1 MSTALAS
8 NTTIDGRRLII
19 VAALMAT
26 YMEAVNISLPNAAL
40 LHIQGA
46 LSMADDEVGWVFTAY
61 IAAGATVMPMARW
74 LAGRFGRKTI
84 YQLCLAV
91 FTLGL
96 LLDTLATSPI
106 QFVFARIVQ
115 GAASGPLAPL
125 SLAILLDVLPPER
138 HARTS
143 LAWSTCLLLGISSGA
158 SIGGWLSEY
167 HGWHSIF
174 YFSLPMAAFIFLT
187 VELWL
192 PEKKAEQSPP
202 FDVFGLAMFSLG
214 VLGLQMMLDR
224 GERLEWFAS
233 TEIWIEA
240 SISVLGFYLFIVH
253 VMTTD
258 VHFLN
263 KALFKDRNFILS
275 AIMLFAAGF
284 VLLPTLALTSPMLE
298 SLLNYPVDT
307 AGYMTLARGV
317 TLVGAMVLISLA
329 PARIDSR
336 LFLFVGVAVVVYAN
350 WLMLGYSPLMDW
362 RLVVAATLLQGTGLG
377 MLLPALSKTAFGT
390 LDPKFRPEG
399 TALFNVSRVY
409 GSSIGIAVVQIFF
422 YNNTQAMHL
431 ALAKDLTPYRMAAH
445 VAAST
450 NMPSLAMLNEMITQQ
465 AAVVAVI
472 DQFKILMLAML
483 IVSPLVLFLRKP
495 RPVN

>member
-1 MSTALAS
+1 
-8 NTTIDGRRLII
+8 
-19 VAALMAT
+19 
-26 YMEAVNISLPNAAL
+26 
-40 LHIQGA
+40 
-46 LSMADDEVGWVFTAY
+46 
-61 IAAGATVMPMARW
+61 
-74 LAGRFGRKTI
+74 
-84 YQLCLAV
+84 
-91 FTLGL
+91 
-96 LLDTLATSPI
+96 
-106 QFVFARIVQ
+106 
-115 GAASGPLAPL
+115 
-125 SLAILLDVLPPER
+125 
-138 HARTS
+138 
-143 LAWSTCLLLGISSGA
+143 
-158 SIGGWLSEY
+158 
-167 HGWHSIF
+167 
-174 YFSLPMAAFIFLT
+174 
-187 VELWL
+187 
-192 PEKKAEQSPP
+192 
-202 FDVFGLAMFSLG
+202 
-214 VLGLQMMLDR
+214 
-224 GERLEWFAS
+224 
-233 TEIWIEA
+233 
-240 SISVLGFYLFIVH
+240 
-253 VMTTD
+253 MTTD

-377 MLLPALSKTAFGT
+377 MLLPALSKTAFST

-399 TALFNVSRVY
+399 TALFNLSRVH
-409 GSSIGIAVVQIFF
+409 GSAIGIAVVQIFF

-431 ALAKDLTPYRMAAH
+431 ALAKDLAPYRAAAH
-445 VAAST
+445 VGGSIAG
-450 NMPSLAMLNEMITQQ
+450 PGLALLNDMVTRQ
-465 AAVVAVI
+465 AAMVAVI

-495 RPVN
+495 RPA

>member
-1 MSTALAS
+1 M
-8 NTTIDGRRLII
+8 
-19 VAALMAT
+19 V
-26 YMEAVNISLPNAAL
+26 
-40 LHIQGA
+40 
-46 LSMADDEVGWVFTAY
+46 
-61 IAAGATVMPMARW
+61 
-74 LAGRFGRKTI
+74 
-84 YQLCLAV
+84 
-91 FTLGL
+91 
-96 LLDTLATSPI
+96 
-106 QFVFARIVQ
+106 
-115 GAASGPLAPL
+115 
-125 SLAILLDVLPPER
+125 
-138 HARTS
+138 
-143 LAWSTCLLLGISSGA
+143 
-158 SIGGWLSEY
+158 
-167 HGWHSIF
+167 
-174 YFSLPMAAFIFLT
+174 AFIFLT
-187 VELWL
+187 VALWL

-240 SISVLGFYLFIVH
+240 SMSVLGFYLFIVH

-390 LDPKFRPEG
+390 LDPKIRPEG

-495 RPVN
+495 RSAN